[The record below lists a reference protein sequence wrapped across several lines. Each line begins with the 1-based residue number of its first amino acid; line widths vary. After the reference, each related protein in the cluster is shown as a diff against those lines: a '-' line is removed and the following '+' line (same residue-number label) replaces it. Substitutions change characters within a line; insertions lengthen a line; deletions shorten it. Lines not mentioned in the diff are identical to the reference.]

1 MERIRSGPRR
11 SSSARW
17 RSSDLIPSRH
27 PLPSPPARFAEW
39 RIGHPLRPPSRPL
52 PPGPSLRHMS
62 IAHDPPLHTSR
73 RSPRLARDFPT
84 GRKSGS
90 VPPHQ
95 GLPAAPKPT
104 PRPRP
109 PRRLN
114 LRRLAPLMCPLAA
127 AHGACQRRRRPD
139 GWDGSRARPDPRTRA
154 RPSPPPSSP
163 EPRAVGGSSPAGR
176 LRTHSIA
183 G

>member
-90 VPPHQ
+90 VPPPPGPSGSPQAHSA
-95 GLPAAPKPT
+95 AAPSSPSKPSSLG
-104 PRPRP
+104 PAHVP
-109 PRRLN
+109 PRSGPRGVSEEEEAGRLG
-114 LRRLAPLMCPLAA
+114 RLARASRSQDPRSPKPPPPLP
-127 AHGACQRRRRPD
+127 
-139 GWDGSRARPDPRTRA
+139 SRARWVA
-154 RPSPPPSSP
+154 AA
-163 EPRAVGGSSPAGR
+163 PRAACA
-176 LRTHSIA
+176 RTQ
-183 G
+183 